1 MKRTLT
7 LAVALLSL
15 TACASANKRLEQG
28 QKVESTR
35 PAEAAE
41 RYIQALKKDGRLD
54 SARAGLKRV
63 GAVLTAQY
71 MRTATDPATQAPA
84 AADAYLAFDD
94 LQKRALE
101 VGVFLPE
108 PTGYAEAKRAMFDK
122 AIARAISD
130 APLFINAR
138 QYSDALSRLQRAST
152 AYQPS
157 PAQVSA
163 MGAAGADVMLA
174 WARADVA
181 AGSYRAGYERVER
194 MPELAGASSR
204 QVDDARTLMS
214 DALARGT
221 RRIAVLPPW
230 GTANARSQ
238 LPDDA
243 ILALTDALVG
253 PPWTTPPPFIAVF
266 PADQV
271 EREVRYQG
279 LARRTLTSL
288 EASRIARS
296 MNADFAIITDID
308 SVSRAD
314 GNVRVTRR
322 PARTTRGVDTA
333 YFIEEGTARLY
344 ARASVSVIDRDGQH
358 AQDFP
363 YAIATVTAPFTRV
376 RYSGDYRTLDLRQAE
391 RDLFQEARGQGELGR
406 SFASAMS
413 PRLAEAVFNE
423 VLRRI
428 P

>member
-1 MKRTLT
+1 MTRTLT
-7 LAVALLSL
+7 VAVALLSL

-28 QKVESTR
+28 QKIESSR
-35 PAEAAE
+35 PAEAAD
-41 RYIQALKKDGRLD
+41 RYIQALKKDSRLD

-63 GAVLTAQY
+63 GAVLTEQY
-71 MRTATDPATQAPA
+71 MGTANDPATQAPA

-108 PTGYAEAKRAMFDK
+108 PNGYAESKRAMFDR

-130 APLFINAR
+130 APLFVNAR
-138 QYSDALSRLQRAST
+138 QYSDALGRLQRAST

-157 PAQVSA
+157 AAQAAA
-163 MGAAGADVMLA
+163 MGAAGADVMIA
-174 WARADVA
+174 WARSDIA
-181 AGSYRAGYERVER
+181 AGSYRAAYGRVER
-194 MPELAGASSR
+194 LPDVPGTNSR
-204 QVDDARTLMS
+204 QVEDARMLMS
-214 DALARGT
+214 DALTRGT

-230 GTANARSQ
+230 GTVAARSQ
-238 LPDDA
+238 LPSDG
-243 ILALTDALVG
+243 LFALGDALVAE
-253 PPWTTPPPFIAVF
+253 PWNSPPPFIAVF

-271 EREVRYQG
+271 EREVRRQG
-279 LARRTLTSL
+279 LARRTMTSL
-288 EASRIARS
+288 EASRIART
-296 MNADFAIITDID
+296 MGADFAIITDVD
-308 SVSRAD
+308 SVRRDDS
-314 GNVRVTRR
+314 NVRITRR

-333 YFIEEGTARLY
+333 YFIEEGTSRLY

-358 AQDFP
+358 TQDFP

-376 RYSGDYRTLDLRQAE
+376 RYNGDYRTLDLRQAE
-391 RDLFQEARGQGELGR
+391 RDLFQEARGEGDLGR